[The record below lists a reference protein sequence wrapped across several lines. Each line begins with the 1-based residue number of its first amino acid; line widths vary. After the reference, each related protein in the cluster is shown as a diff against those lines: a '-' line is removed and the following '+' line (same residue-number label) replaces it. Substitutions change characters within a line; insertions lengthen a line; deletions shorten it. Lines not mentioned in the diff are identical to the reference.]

1 MHLNDI
7 HTTNTLSTFPVAV
20 LRRFRPE
27 LATPAAA
34 SALSREELRRLVRDM
49 VD

>member
-1 MHLNDI
+1 MNLTE
-7 HTTNTLSTFPVAV
+7 TTNTLSTFPVAL

-27 LATPAAA
+27 LATSGPAPL
-34 SALSREELRRLVRDM
+34 LSQAELRRLVRDM